1 VVLPKEGLFVAE
13 KGGTIMRRVGFRK
26 LQREKGPTRSR
37 RTDSMS
43 RKAVP
48 LGGSRDPVKT
58 SFKGRAT
65 LAHALSRDVPVQR
78 TLATLHK
85 AEGIVSI
92 YARWAR
98 PVHACEHRINH
109 VHAVLLS
116 EVTPLTVTI
125 PTSSSPRPKRASR
138 GSSGALGA
146 GWRIPCLRGRC
157 RLSPSCARAFSLH
170 AAAR

>member
-1 VVLPKEGLFVAE
+1 MVLPKEGLFVAE

-98 PVHACEHRINH
+98 PG
-109 VHAVLLS
+109 
-116 EVTPLTVTI
+116 
-125 PTSSSPRPKRASR
+125 PR
-138 GSSGALGA
+138 L
-146 GWRIPCLRGRC
+146 
-157 RLSPSCARAFSLH
+157 
-170 AAAR
+170 

>member
-1 VVLPKEGLFVAE
+1 
-13 KGGTIMRRVGFRK
+13 
-26 LQREKGPTRSR
+26 
-37 RTDSMS
+37 MS

-92 YARWAR
+92 YAR
-98 PVHACEHRINH
+98 
-109 VHAVLLS
+109 L
-116 EVTPLTVTI
+116 
-125 PTSSSPRPKRASR
+125 
-138 GSSGALGA
+138 GSSRSTPVSIAS
-146 GWRIPCLRGRC
+146 ITCMPCCFQKSHR
-157 RLSPSCARAFSLH
+157 
-170 AAAR
+170 